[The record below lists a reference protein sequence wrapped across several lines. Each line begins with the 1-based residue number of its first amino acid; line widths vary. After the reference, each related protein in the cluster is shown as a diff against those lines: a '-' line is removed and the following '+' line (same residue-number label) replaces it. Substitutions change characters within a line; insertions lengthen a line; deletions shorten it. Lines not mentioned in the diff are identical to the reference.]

1 MNNFIKDLSDFL
13 FDFTDFL
20 ENSKFISPINKKQI
34 SIDYSSSNK
43 QGDLA
48 TNFYLIVRRKII
60 NENFNIEK
68 EINERIKSIGFIDH
82 FVVSKNGFINFFLSK
97 KSVKSIKKSERSFIK
112 LFTNLLIQI

>member
-1 MNNFIKDLSDFL
+1 MNNFIKDLADFL

-20 ENSKFISPINKKQI
+20 ESNKFISPINKKQI

-48 TNFYLIVRRKII
+48 TNFYLIVKRKII

-68 EINERIKSIGFIDH
+68 ELKERIK
-82 FVVSKNGFINFFLSK
+82 
-97 KSVKSIKKSERSFIK
+97 
-112 LFTNLLIQI
+112 LI

>member
-20 ENSKFISPINKKQI
+20 ESNKFISPINKKQI
-34 SIDYSSSNK
+34 SIDYSSNNK

-48 TNFYLIVRRKII
+48 TNFYFIVRRKII

-68 EINERIKSIGFIDH
+68 ELNDRIKSIE
-82 FVVSKNGFINFFLSK
+82 FINLRTCIINVILSSNIK
-97 KSVKSIKKSERSFIK
+97 TCFSIKRA
-112 LFTNLLIQI
+112 